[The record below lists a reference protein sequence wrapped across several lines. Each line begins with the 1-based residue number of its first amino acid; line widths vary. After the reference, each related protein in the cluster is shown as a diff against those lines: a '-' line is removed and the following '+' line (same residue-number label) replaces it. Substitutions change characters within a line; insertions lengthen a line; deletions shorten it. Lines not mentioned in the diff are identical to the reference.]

1 MVKEGMGIML
11 FIQLACKY
19 SQISLKKVNI
29 YIGMVNFPSF
39 HFLSAFYFYGVF
51 TFKNSRGLLI
61 LISQNQ

>member
-29 YIGMVNFPSF
+29 YIWVGEFS
-39 HFLSAFYFYGVF
+39 
-51 TFKNSRGLLI
+51 
-61 LISQNQ
+61 

>member
-1 MVKEGMGIML
+1 MGIML

-19 SQISLKKVNI
+19 SQISLKKKLI
-29 YIGMVNFPSF
+29 FTFGMVNFPSF
-39 HFLSAFYFYGVF
+39 PFLSFYFYGVF